1 MKDFNSQNNGR
12 THVSLMLLER
22 VQTDIE
28 RLRVE
33 RIADLNLRRFLE
45 RLQKELN
52 DIKLVIVQNP
62 RFKFDEIQQ
71 EIDRLYKIDNNLT
84 GIIIYLDWKDG
95 NNRAFFKHRINKAS

>member
-28 RLRVE
+28 NLRVE

-45 RLQKELN
+45 RLQKDLN

-71 EIDRLYKIDNNLT
+71 EIDSLYKVDNNLT

>member
-12 THVSLMLLER
+12 AHVSLMLLER

-28 RLRVE
+28 SLRVD
-33 RIADLNLRRFLE
+33 RMSDLNLRRFLE
-45 RLQKELN
+45 SLQKELN
-52 DIKLVIVQNP
+52 DLKLVIVQNP

-71 EIDRLYKIDNNLT
+71 EIDRIYKVDNNLT